1 VFLPRLPEEIRAS
14 EALFELLFAQIRS
27 SLLRRIAS
35 DIRDPAAAED
45 ILQQTAERVFRALR
59 SGKMGIINE
68 DALFAYYA
76 TTAYR
81 LSLSYLARTTQVLA
95 VTVPDSHDRLDRI
108 PHPRQAHP
116 DTLVLLRE
124 VYGDLSDEERT
135 IFSMMFLGHSAQEVG
150 ERLGKTANNIAQIR
164 YRATL
169 RICGKYLAATIT
181 TSRSVY
187 SESI

>member
-1 VFLPRLPEEIRAS
+1 MFTK
-14 EALFELLFAQIRS
+14 IRS
-27 SLLRRIAS
+27 SLLRRIAG
-35 DIRDPAAAED
+35 DIRDPGVAED
-45 ILQQTAERVFRALR
+45 ILQQTAARVLKALR

-68 DALFAYYA
+68 QALFAYCA

-81 LSLSYLARTTQVLA
+81 LSLTYLARASQVAA
-95 VTVPDSHDRLDRI
+95 VSEPLGDDEFDKI

-116 DTLVLLRE
+116 DTVILLRE
-124 VYGDLSDEERT
+124 VYGDLSAEERL
-135 IFSMMFLGHSAQEVG
+135 IFTMMFQGYSAEDVG

-181 TSRSVY
+181 TPRSVY
-187 SESI
+187 RESI